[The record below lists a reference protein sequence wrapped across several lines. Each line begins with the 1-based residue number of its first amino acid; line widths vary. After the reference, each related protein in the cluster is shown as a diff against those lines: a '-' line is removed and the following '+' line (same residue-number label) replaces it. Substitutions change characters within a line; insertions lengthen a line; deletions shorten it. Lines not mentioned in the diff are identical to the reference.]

1 MLLEFVGGDNMI
13 SLNFHSKL
21 APHMTSLVNQKRAL
35 GYKYESQ
42 VIVLKKFDTMCVEQF
57 PNECTVTRDMLDVW
71 AIKQPME
78 SSGTLRN
85 RVTVISHLA
94 QHMVALG
101 IDSYI
106 YPTNE
111 LPKEPKYIPY
121 IFSKDELTS
130 FFRQVDCCHFS
141 PEVPNRHLIM
151 PVLFRILY
159 CCGLRVRE
167 VLNLELAD
175 VDLRKGILF
184 IRKSKNDND
193 RLVPM
198 SPELTKICQN
208 YACKVHKNKI
218 LHKYFFPSPN
228 ENMISYMN
236 IYSNFHRFLS
246 KAGIPFGGKG
256 KGPRIYDFRHTFA
269 VHCLRNIVLSGK
281 DIAVYHQALKTY
293 MGHSFFKYT
302 AYYLRL
308 TNDMFPDVRE
318 KMESYYQLNFS
329 DGGDI
334 YDE

>member
-1 MLLEFVGGDNMI
+1 MI
-13 SLNFHSKL
+13 PLDFHSKL
-21 APHMTSLVNQKRAL
+21 APYITSLVDQKRAL

-42 VIVLKKFDTMCVEQF
+42 AIILKKFDTICIEQF
-57 PNECTVTRDMLDVW
+57 PDDCTVTRAMLDIW
-71 AIKQPME
+71 AIKNPRE
-78 SSGTLRN
+78 SPGTLRN

-94 QHMVALG
+94 QHMVDVG

-111 LPKEPKYIPY
+111 LPKEPKYIPS
-121 IFSKDELTS
+121 IFSKDELIR

-141 PEVPNRHLIM
+141 AEVPNRHFIM

-167 VLNLELAD
+167 ALNLEVTD
-175 VDLRKGILF
+175 VDLEKGVLL

-193 RLVPM
+193 RLIPM
-198 SPELTKICQN
+198 SPELTKICQD
-208 YACKVHKNKI
+208 YAGKVHKNGI
-218 LHKYFFPSPN
+218 SHKYFFPAPD
-228 ENMISYMN
+228 EDTISYMN
-236 IYSNFHRFLS
+236 IYGNFHRFLY

-269 VHCLRNIVLSGK
+269 VHCLRKIVLSGK
-281 DIAVYHQALKTY
+281 DIGIYHQALKTY

-318 KMESYYQLNFS
+318 KMESYYQLNFNG
-329 DGGDI
+329 GGDL

>member
-1 MLLEFVGGDNMI
+1 MI

-130 FFRQVDCCHFS
+130 FFSASGLLPLFARSTKPPFDNAGFI
-141 PEVPNRHLIM
+141 PYF
-151 PVLFRILY
+151 VLLWSQ
-159 CCGLRVRE
+159 
-167 VLNLELAD
+167 
-175 VDLRKGILF
+175 
-184 IRKSKNDND
+184 SK
-193 RLVPM
+193 RSSEP
-198 SPELTKICQN
+198 
-208 YACKVHKNKI
+208 
-218 LHKYFFPSPN
+218 
-228 ENMISYMN
+228 
-236 IYSNFHRFLS
+236 
-246 KAGIPFGGKG
+246 
-256 KGPRIYDFRHTFA
+256 
-269 VHCLRNIVLSGK
+269 
-281 DIAVYHQALKTY
+281 
-293 MGHSFFKYT
+293 
-302 AYYLRL
+302 
-308 TNDMFPDVRE
+308 
-318 KMESYYQLNFS
+318 
-329 DGGDI
+329 
-334 YDE
+334 